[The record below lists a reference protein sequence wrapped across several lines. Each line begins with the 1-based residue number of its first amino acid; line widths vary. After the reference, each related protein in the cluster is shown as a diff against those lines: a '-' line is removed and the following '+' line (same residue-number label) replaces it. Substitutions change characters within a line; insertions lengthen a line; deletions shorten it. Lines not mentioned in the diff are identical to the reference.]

1 MATTAEHVAEASD
14 DELVG
19 RAAHGDKAAF
29 GRLVARHQQ
38 RLMAVAMRSVGSRAA
53 AEDVVQEVFTRAWVK
68 ASAWQTRQGGGTAS
82 YAAWLSR
89 VAVNLCIDGARRQR
103 TTTLDDVPDEP
114 DPAAAADE
122 ILLAGERASRV
133 RAAIAALPERQ
144 RRAISLAYDAELSN
158 AEGASVMNTT
168 VGAYELLLVRA
179 RRTLRLSLADGSK
192 GRS

>member
-14 DELVG
+14 DDLVG
-19 RAAHGDKAAF
+19 RAARGDKAAF
-29 GRLVARHQQ
+29 GLLVARHQR

-53 AEDVVQEVFTRAWVK
+53 AEDVVQEVFTRAWIK
-68 ASAWQTRQGGGTAS
+68 APDWQTRQGGGGAS

-103 TTTLDDVPDEP
+103 TIPLDDVPDAP
-114 DPAAAADE
+114 DTAANADE
-122 ILLAGERASRV
+122 ILLAQERASRV

-158 AEGASVMNTT
+158 AEGASAMETS

-179 RRTLRLSLADGSK
+179 RRSLRLSLADGLERWS
-192 GRS
+192 